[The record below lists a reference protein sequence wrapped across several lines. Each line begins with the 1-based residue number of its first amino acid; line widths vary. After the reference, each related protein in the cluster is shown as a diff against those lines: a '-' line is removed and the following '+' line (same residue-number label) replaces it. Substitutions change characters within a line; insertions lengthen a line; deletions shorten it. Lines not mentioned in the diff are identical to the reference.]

1 MSFFQGQYLRI
12 LTPRTFDGVNL
23 KMVDNQPVYKESH
36 LPVTARKHMV
46 ELNSKLPPHLRHII
60 EDVGFT
66 DVEAAQNPSTPKP
79 TKPSPKPSPK
89 PSTIK

>member
-66 DVEAAQNPSTPKP
+66 DVKADPLPPPK
-79 TKPSPKPSPK
+79 PKPSPK
-89 PSTIK
+89 PSTVK